1 MIFASPSQLI
11 AVIACQAFSVRCE
24 HFSVVLPDAAPWPQ
38 IIHPSD
44 TLILP
49 IYPSSASTRAATT
62 LAGLDQVEVCSHPH
76 LPGSEVGLL
85 YNPHRKR

>member
-11 AVIACQAFSVRCE
+11 AVIARQAFAVRCE
-24 HFSVVLPDAAPWPQ
+24 QFSVVLPHAAPLPQ
-38 IIHPSD
+38 VIHPSD
-44 TLILP
+44 TLIPP
-49 IYPSSASTRAATT
+49 IYLSSASSRSAT
-62 LAGLDQVEVCSHPH
+62 LAGLDLIEVCSHPL